1 MDDNNEEEESISI
14 KVTMVGSVGVGK
26 SCIVDRYTRN
36 IFSPSSKS
44 TVGASYFKKELV
56 VNKKNVLLDIWDT
69 AGQEKFHS
77 MGRHFYKNSNIVV
90 IVYDMTNKQTFED
103 IKNYW
108 YNDVKENGEIYKVIG
123 IVGNKMDLYD
133 NEGIKEIDE
142 NMIKDF
148 IEQISVDKDSKFVDM
163 KVSAKTGVNIKN
175 LFDKLVQEYLQKE
188 FKFLVKQETIKRGT
202 TFKMME
208 NIKEEKRGCCK

>member
-1 MDDNNEEEESISI
+1 MDVNNEEEETISI

-26 SCIVDRYTRN
+26 SSIVNRYTKN
-36 IFSPSSKS
+36 IYEPQSKS
-44 TVGASYFKKELV
+44 TVGANYCKKELV
-56 VNKKNVLLDIWDT
+56 INKKMVLLDIWDT

-90 IVYDMTNKQTFED
+90 IVYDITNITTFED

-108 YNDVKENGEIYKVIG
+108 YNDIKENGEIYKVIG

-133 NEGIKEIDE
+133 NEGIQEIDE
-142 NMIKDF
+142 NIVKDF
-148 IEQISVDKDSKFVDM
+148 IEKISTDKDSKLVNM

-175 LFDKLVQEYLQKE
+175 LFDKLVEEYLQKE
-188 FKFLVKQETIKRGT
+188 FNFLIKQETIKRGA

-208 NIKEEKRGCCK
+208 NLKEPKKGCC